1 MGLSKDDAKTVAKA
15 LGVND
20 RQSGGGL
27 PPAASRG
34 GIPSQTGRG
43 IGQAAAGTATASGK
57 ANLVEVSRVMH
68 DTASASTTMYTSD
81 GLFVIGAVPIK
92 TLTLAEANTS
102 GNAVAGTEFTITFK
116 TPG

>member
-1 MGLSKDDAKTVAKA
+1 MSLSKDDAKAVAKA

-20 RQSGGGL
+20 RQSGSGL

-43 IGQAAAGTATASGK
+43 IGQAAAGTSSGK

-68 DTASASTTMYTSD
+68 DTATATSTTYTSD
-81 GLFVIGAVPIK
+81 GLFAIDTVPIK

-102 GNAVAGTEFTITFK
+102 GNAVDGTEFSITFK